1 MHDQSAAP
9 DLNDWVPSSH
19 LSELYPHFS
28 KSVVEYLLR
37 ERENNGLEDAVR
49 VIGRTRYISL
59 RRFAEWVEKSSRRT
73 RSGGSRARGS
83 DLQSKGQASNRK
95 ASTCTEHTT
104 STKRHAARKI

>member
-9 DLNDWVPSSH
+9 DLNDWVTSRQF
-19 LSELYPHFS
+19 SELHPQFPE
-28 KSVVEYLLR
+28 SVVEYLLR

-59 RRFAEWVEKSSRRT
+59 RRFTEWVEKSSRRT
-73 RSGGSRARGS
+73 RSGGSRVQCS
-83 DLQSKGQASNRK
+83 DLQSEGQASNRK

-104 STKRHAARKI
+104 STKRPAGRKI